1 MPCIGLIIA
10 LLIMHDD
17 MKRSETEKE
26 LKNIAQAKSNEIN
39 SETDKEILEKIQKR
53 EDESEA
59 LRKLLVNLKE
69 PTSKKSKHHK

>member
-1 MPCIGLIIA
+1 
-10 LLIMHDD
+10 
-17 MKRSETEKE
+17 MKRSEAEKE
-26 LKNIAQAKSNEIN
+26 LKNIAAAKSDEIN